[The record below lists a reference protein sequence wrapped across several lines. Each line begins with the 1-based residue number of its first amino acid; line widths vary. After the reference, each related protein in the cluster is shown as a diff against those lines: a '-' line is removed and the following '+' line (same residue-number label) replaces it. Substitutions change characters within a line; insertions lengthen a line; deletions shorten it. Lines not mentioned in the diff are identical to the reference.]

1 MNVFLKQPSESHEP
15 DLGRSETERLHFAD
29 DIESNS
35 LASELNQADVD
46 TVVEK
51 LKDRRSRVQN
61 GFTYWAWRVSTPILA
76 LSFLYCLPFIQ
87 NGSTPWALSFLFAL
101 STIRAMGRLSE
112 SFRMERA
119 ALQNS
124 HLGKEWIGALCEALE
139 WPEKQV
145 QGSAALLL
153 TEFLPRLTEEDAKLL
168 NEEQLTC
175 LYRRLSPLKAAENP
189 ELASVILRVL
199 PFVGTEDALSYVER
213 LASLPSITQKGR
225 RLRSGARAVHALLE
239 RRVLVQRA
247 DKSERQSSNPAVLEM
262 SANQEEYECTEQERT
277 ELSKVTA
284 NLDKELAE
292 FEAELKKL
300 QVPGMRFGFLIATW
314 CVVFPY
320 GAFQTVFQFLN
331 GNWIGG
337 SIFAILTVLSTQF
350 HRLTLM
356 GQHTLL
362 ARRLAKIEDVRCI
375 GRLAEVL
382 EWPDST
388 VQQVAISSLSRLL
401 PQVKASDRVLQTAR
415 QRANLH
421 RMLTLPNARRHAGF
435 LVNLL
440 KALEQIGDESAMPYV
455 QQLAKAIPTSTQQR
469 RVCDAAR
476 ECLPYLELRA
486 DLNRNSQTLLRASSA
501 FSVGEDMLVRP
512 ASASGATDREQLL
525 RPGSSGG
532 DV

>member
-1 MNVFLKQPSESHEP
+1 MNVFLKQPAKSIEP
-15 DLGRSETERLHFAD
+15 HLGRTETEGLHFAT

-35 LASELNQADVD
+35 LTSQMKEADVD
-46 TVVEK
+46 AVVEK
-51 LKDRRSRVQN
+51 LKDRRSRVRN

-76 LSFLYCLPFIQ
+76 LFCFYCLFFIQ
-87 NGSTPWALSFLFAL
+87 NGSLPLALSFLFAL

-112 SFRMERA
+112 SVRMERA
-119 ALQNS
+119 ALQNA

-139 WPEKQV
+139 WPNKQV

-153 TEFLPRLTEEDAKLL
+153 TEFLPRLTEEDSKLL
-168 NEEQLTC
+168 NEEQLSC
-175 LYRRLSPLKAAENP
+175 LYRRLSPLKATGNP
-189 ELASVILRVL
+189 ELASVILRLL

-213 LASLPSITQKGR
+213 LASLSSITQKGR

-247 DKSERQSSNPAVLEM
+247 EKSEHQSSIPAVLEM
-262 SANQEEYECTEQERT
+262 RTNQGKYECTEQERA
-277 ELSKVTA
+277 ELFEVTA
-284 NLDKELAE
+284 HLDKELAE

-331 GNWIGG
+331 GNWLGG
-337 SIFAILTVLSTQF
+337 SIFAIFTVLSTQF

-388 VQQVAISSLSRLL
+388 VRHVAISSLSRLL
-401 PQVKASDRVLQTAR
+401 PQVKASDKVFQTAH

-421 RMLTLPNARRHAGF
+421 RMLTLPNAGRHAGF

-440 KALEQIGDESAMPYV
+440 KALEQVGDDAAMPYV

-501 FSVGEDMLVRP
+501 FSVGADMLVRP
-512 ASASGATDREQLL
+512 ASASGDTDRDQLL
-525 RPGSSGG
+525 RPGSSGIE
-532 DV
+532 V

>member
-1 MNVFLKQPSESHEP
+1 MNVFLKQPAKSNEPNSE
-15 DLGRSETERLHFAD
+15 RSETERLHFATD
-29 DIESNS
+29 TESNS
-35 LASELNQADVD
+35 LSSQPIEADVD
-46 TVVEK
+46 AIAGK
-51 LKDRRSRVQN
+51 LKDRRSRVRN
-61 GFTYWAWRVSTPILA
+61 GLTYWAWRVSTPILA
-76 LSFLYCLPFIQ
+76 LCFVYTLFFIPS
-87 NGSTPWALSFLFAL
+87 GSLPWALSFLFAL
-101 STIRAMGRLSE
+101 STVRAMGRLSE
-112 SFRMERA
+112 SVRIERA

-124 HLGKEWIGALCEALE
+124 HIGKEWIGALCEALE
-139 WPEKQV
+139 WPDKQV

-153 TEFLPRLTEEDAKLL
+153 TELLPRLTEADGKLL
-168 NEEQLTC
+168 NEEQLNC
-175 LYRRLSPLKAAENP
+175 LYRRLSPSKAAGNP
-189 ELASVILRVL
+189 ELASVILRLL
-199 PFVGTEDALSYVER
+199 PFLGTEDALSYVER
-213 LASLPSITQKGR
+213 LACLGSFTQKGR

-247 DKSERQSSNPAVLEM
+247 EMSERPSSIPAVLEM
-262 SANQEEYECTEQERT
+262 RANQGEFECTEQERT
-277 ELSKVTA
+277 ELTEVTVQ
-284 NLDKELAE
+284 LDKELAK
-292 FEAELKKL
+292 FEAELKRL
-300 QVPGMRFGFLIATW
+300 QVPGMRIGFLIATW

-356 GQHTLL
+356 GQHKLL

-382 EWPDST
+382 EWPDSA
-388 VQQVAISSLSRLL
+388 VQQVAISSLSQLL
-401 PQVKASDRVLQTAR
+401 PQVKASDKVFQTAR

-421 RMLTLPNARRHAGF
+421 RMLTLPNARRHARF

-455 QQLAKAIPTSTQQR
+455 QQLAKAAPTSTQQR

-476 ECLPYLELRA
+476 ECLPYLELRV

-501 FSVGEDMLVRP
+501 FSVGSDMLVRP
-512 ASASGATDREQLL
+512 ASASGATDRDQLL
-525 RPGSSGG
+525 RPGSSGIEI
-532 DV
+532 